1 MSKSVKRICADS
13 IIRGKHI
20 RVAMIGAKGS
30 GKTALITAIRS
41 NLERHSPEWLGS
53 TCKVTVKKI
62 EEKEKLNHQFD
73 YDGACSELMEGNYP
87 NPTTDWSVMRIRL
100 KVEVMRPKSKSKIVK
115 RVLGKWRVEYV
126 VLDILDIPGERV
138 ADFLMA
144 EKTFKEWSVALNK
157 KFRANSQYGKYL
169 TEVHAQKDPTVETIV
184 EAYKDFLVSI
194 YNSKSTYYTP
204 STVRLTQ
211 DGNTFTAKSE
221 KELRD
226 WLAQRAVGLR
236 DNEFAPLPPEVFD
249 AKGQEKEKWAKV
261 IASFVHS
268 YRRYNKEV
276 LKPLLN
282 WIWDVDQV
290 YYLCDILS
298 LLRHGR
304 SAYDLEAL
312 FGEVVFHEFRKEK
325 SPYAGIGVLCD
336 AWHKITKTE
345 VDQVH
350 LVVTKADR
358 VPFKKVV
365 SASGKTNA
373 MCLADLM
380 SQLHRPSVGH
390 YNLICDTPIV
400 CAAMPSV
407 SGYDRG
413 GEGGP
418 IGRFNKDNYNDSG
431 AKDVPDVPERWPTDP
446 NVEWKPEETYK
457 YLSPSFI
464 NKIDLRTAPV
474 PSINLE
480 LVLKCILKDIL

>member
-1 MSKSVKRICADS
+1 M
-13 IIRGKHI
+13 
-20 RVAMIGAKGS
+20 AMIGAKGS

-41 NLERHSPEWLGS
+41 NLERQQPEWLGS
-53 TCKVTVKKI
+53 TCKVTVEKI
-62 EEKEKLNHQFD
+62 EEKENLKHQFD
-73 YDGACSELMEGNYP
+73 YDGACSELIEGNYP
-87 NPTTDWSVMRIRL
+87 NPTTDWSVMRVRL
-100 KVEVMRPKSKSKIVK
+100 KVEVRRPETKFKIVN
-115 RVLGKWRVEYV
+115 RMMGKWRVESV

-144 EKTFKEWSVALNK
+144 GKTFKEWSVALNK
-157 KFRANSQYGKYL
+157 KFSTNPQYGEYL
-169 TEVHAQKDPTVETIV
+169 NGVRAKKDPTVETIV

-194 YNSKSTYYTP
+194 YKSKSTYYTP

-221 KELRD
+221 EELRD
-226 WLAQRAVGLR
+226 ELAQRAVGLK
-236 DNEFAPLPPEVFD
+236 DNEFAPLPSEMFD
-249 AKGQEKEKWAKV
+249 ATEQEKEKWAKV
-261 IASFVHS
+261 IASFERS

-312 FGEVVFHEFRKEK
+312 FGGVVFHEFRKEK
-325 SPYAGIGVLCD
+325 SPYAGVGLLCD

-350 LVVTKADR
+350 LVVTQIDR
-358 VPFKKVV
+358 VPYLKKV
-365 SASGKTNA
+365 SPGGKTNA

-380 SQLHRPSVGH
+380 SQLHRPTVES
-390 YNLICDTPIV
+390 YNLTCDTMV

-407 SGYDRG
+407 AGYDRG
-413 GEGGP
+413 GEGGA
-418 IGRFNKDNYNDSG
+418 IGRFNKNNYNDSG
-431 AKDVPDVPERWPTDP
+431 AKDVPDVPERWPTGPDD
-446 NVEWKPEETYK
+446 EWNPEKTFAY
-457 YLSPSFI
+457 PRTSFI
-464 NKIDLRTAPV
+464 NKIDLRTAPLPNV
-474 PSINLE
+474 NLDR
-480 LVLKCILKDIL
+480 ILKSILKEVLGKGA